1 MLGEYADKGVLDVTN
16 CYAVPFEEDLQEP
29 DVWFFDHIY
38 HEEMFNM
45 MRKINGKEKIIGW
58 YSTGPQSKKADI
70 QINEIIRRYNTQP
83 VFVIIKV
90 QESHQIGLPTEAYF
104 TQEEVDDEGNL

>member
-1 MLGEYADKGVLDVTN
+1 
-16 CYAVPFEEDLQEP
+16 VPFEEDLQEP

-58 YSTGPQSKKADI
+58 YSTGPNSKKADI
-70 QINEIIRRYNTQP
+70 QINEIIRRYNNQP

-90 QESHQIGLPTEAYF
+90 QES
-104 TQEEVDDEGNL
+104 N

>member
-1 MLGEYADKGVLDVTN
+1 LGEYGDKGVLEVTN

-38 HEEMFNM
+38 HEEMFSM

-58 YSTGPQSKKADI
+58 YSTGPNSKKNDI
-70 QINEIIRRYNTQP
+70 QINEIMRRYNTLP

-90 QESHQIGLPTEAYF
+90 QETH
-104 TQEEVDDEGNL
+104 